1 MRAFTKRSVVL
12 SIIILFSVVTYG
24 QYFRVSYSVD
34 SLKKVLLA
42 VESKSAPTQKKEIL
56 TLNTLIATAFN
67 KDAQFDSSLSLL
79 RKILPELQA
88 QNMLNE
94 IAEAHFH
101 IGWALQK
108 RELYFE
114 AVKSFEEAIVAAQ
127 KAKND
132 SLLAISHHWAGIS
145 YSDQKVYPKSLWHYK
160 KELEICKKAKLK
172 FQHADCL
179 NSIGLHY
186 FGFEKIDSAFYF
198 FDVCRKIS
206 EKNQFD
212 ILLPISYKN
221 VGKCYW
227 ALGNEQK
234 GTDFIY
240 RSIELF
246 LNHKNPRIRYLSMY
260 SYIELA
266 RYYANKKNYN
276 LSNQNAL
283 KGLKIN
289 ALANFTDL
297 QQDFS
302 FLLYKNHKATKQT
315 LEALQYLEI
324 YQKASEKIN
333 QNYLAQQHAALDER
347 VQNEQQKNQ
356 IYVLNQEK
364 IAKQRERNWLIGGL
378 TVAGMFLFVIGKL
391 YQTNRKQKKVIQKA
405 NEQLEEKVKLR
416 TAELQ
421 RALDE
426 IKQAMLKGQKLER
439 TRVAAELHDNLG
451 SLLSAISIS
460 MEVVEIGELSL
471 HEQQIFAGIQQQIN
485 AAYHHVRLLAHN
497 LQPAELEREGLK
509 KALEIFA
516 AKINQSKYFHLTLD
530 TTALVPLSKDLEFT
544 LYSICL
550 ELINNTLK
558 HAQATQVRI
567 AFDQQTA
574 HRWQMIVA
582 DNGKGMMPNTKEGF
596 GIQNIRNRLEQIGAT
611 LHIIQEK
618 GLTFLIDF
626 KTDE

>member
-1 MRAFTKRSVVL
+1 MQAFIKRVVVL
-12 SIIILFSVVTYG
+12 SIFILLSTATYG
-24 QYFRVSYSVD
+24 QYFRVSYPVD
-34 SLKKVLLA
+34 SLKKVLQT
-42 VESKSAPTQKKEIL
+42 VESKSSSTKKKEIL
-56 TLNTLIATAFN
+56 TLNTLIATALN

-79 RKILPELQA
+79 GKILPELQA

-94 IAEAHFH
+94 VAEAHFH

-108 RELYFE
+108 KELYFE
-114 AVKSFEEAIVAAQ
+114 AVKSFEDAITAAQ

-160 KELEICKKAKLK
+160 KELEICQKAKLH
-172 FQHADCL
+172 FQQADCM

-186 FGFEKIDSAFYF
+186 FKFEKIDSAFYF
-198 FDVCRKIS
+198 FDECRKIS
-206 EKNQFD
+206 EKKHFD

-221 VGKCYW
+221 VGRCYL
-227 ALGNEQK
+227 ALGNEPNGK
-234 GTDFIY
+234 GFILH
-240 RSIELF
+240 SVKLF
-246 LNHKNPRIRYLSMY
+246 LNHKQESIQWLAMF
-260 SYIELA
+260 SYVELA
-266 RYYANKKNYN
+266 RYYAKKRNYT
-276 LSNQNAL
+276 LSNFYAL

-289 ALANFTDL
+289 KKADFTDM

-302 FLLYKNHKATKQT
+302 ILLYQNHKATKQIS
-315 LEALQYLEI
+315 EALQYLEI

-364 IAKQRERNWLIGGL
+364 IAKQRERNWLMGGL
-378 TVAGMFLFVIGKL
+378 TVAGVLLFVIGKL

-460 MEVVEIGELSL
+460 MEVVEVGELSP
-471 HEQQIFAGIQQQIN
+471 HEQQIFVGIQQQVN
-485 AAYHHVRLLAHN
+485 AAYQHVRLLAHN
-497 LQPAELEREGLK
+497 LQPAELEKEGLK
-509 KALEIFA
+509 KALEIFT
-516 AKINQSKYFHLTLD
+516 AKINQSKYFYLTLD
-530 TTALVPLSKDLEFT
+530 TEALVPFSKDLEFT

-582 DNGKGMMPNTKEGF
+582 DNGKGMMPNAKEGF

-611 LHIIQEK
+611 LHIIQDK